1 MLYRYEEMVKAG
13 EVLYGK
19 ELDDF
24 SDLEQTEVED
34 NSFIIEEIEMA
45 DSHISLLNKL
55 QNTLK

>member
-1 MLYRYEEMVKAG
+1 MVKAG